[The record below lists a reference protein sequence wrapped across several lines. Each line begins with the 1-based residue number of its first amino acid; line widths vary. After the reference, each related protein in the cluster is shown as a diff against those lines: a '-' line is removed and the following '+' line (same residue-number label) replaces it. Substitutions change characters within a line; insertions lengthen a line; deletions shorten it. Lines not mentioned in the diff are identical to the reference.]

1 MGALQDVALR
11 LDYMVGQITPE
22 EFSWQDANYD
32 HDSALGRELLFLI
45 ADNRWVRATSETIDI
60 ARSDAVDTTVK
71 IDVDLDRITHEAFRG
86 RAGQLWLPVLV
97 LPPLQQR
104 LPEPDPFSTLAVADA
119 SGDPLAT
126 LPNADVRHRIAA
138 ALTEIILNVEASL
151 PDAEGRVFSATR
163 DHRLLLSAAIYRLLR
178 SEHVPTTVMGRT
190 VPPRPALSGPLP
202 RIGRVRRELGAL
214 LEHYSALLAGPASQ
228 DHDAAARDSAAKTT
242 YGEKP
247 IDLPE
252 FITQNRQRLALKP
265 NDDYSD
271 QHTYFGW
278 EMDSAGWDRALKL
291 AMRSPYVVQERV
303 EPVRSV
309 FPLMTYGHLE
319 FREMQVDVHPH
330 AYLGKVQGCSSW
342 LSMGKT
348 GFSSA
353 AGIVP
358 TFILDSK

>member
-228 DHDAAARDSAAKTT
+228 DHDAAARDSAAA
-242 YGEKP
+242 
-247 IDLPE
+247 
-252 FITQNRQRLALKP
+252 RRLTIRAVMVLRAFAESAVVVVTA
-265 NDDYSD
+265 DRS
-271 QHTYFGW
+271 HTPTVLTVTVPG
-278 EMDSAGWDRALKL
+278 RALHQ
-291 AMRSPYVVQERV
+291 A
-303 EPVRSV
+303 PVRPTELAGPVTASARRWTG
-309 FPLMTYGHLE
+309 PGSWRWLHL
-319 FREMQVDVHPH
+319 R
-330 AYLGKVQGCSSW
+330 
-342 LSMGKT
+342 
-348 GFSSA
+348 
-353 AGIVP
+353 
-358 TFILDSK
+358 